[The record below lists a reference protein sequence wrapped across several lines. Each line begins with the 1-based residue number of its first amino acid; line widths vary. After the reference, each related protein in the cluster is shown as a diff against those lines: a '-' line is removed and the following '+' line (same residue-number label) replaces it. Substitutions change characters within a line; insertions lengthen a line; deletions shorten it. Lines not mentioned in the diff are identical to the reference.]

1 MDEFS
6 RWRPQRPTREPGI
19 QVSEQSGVRMLHLG
33 SSSVQS
39 AMRLAVPYDLE
50 LVYTRCM
57 MAFMPFHPHARSALM
72 IGLGGGSLAKFVH
85 NRLPGMKTTVIEINP
100 QVVAAARD
108 YFLLPIDDERLQV
121 ITAEGGAYI
130 AAHPASADVLM
141 VDGFE
146 DGSQASSL
154 CSQEFYNDAYTA
166 LNQKGVLV
174 VNLLSREKVTKE
186 CLKRIESSFDCCVAR
201 MSAEPRGN
209 LVVFAFKQGFGKS
222 GWEEA
227 LSRAKKLETEFALP
241 FPEYVRRLHQGKSF

>member
-1 MDEFS
+1 MGEFS
-6 RWRPQRPTREPGI
+6 RWRPRRAAGELDV

-39 AMRLAVPYDLE
+39 AMRVTAPNNLE
-50 LVYTRCM
+50 LAYTRCM
-57 MAFMPFHPHARSALM
+57 MAFMPFHPQPRSILM

-85 NRLPGMKTTVIEINP
+85 NRLPQVKTTVIEINP

-108 YFLLPIDDERLQV
+108 YFLLPADGGRLQV
-121 ITAEGGAYI
+121 ITAEGGAFV
-130 AAHPASADVLM
+130 AVHPASADVLM

-174 VNLLSREKVTKE
+174 VNLLSREKATKD

-227 LSRAKKLETEFALP
+227 LSRATKLETELALP
-241 FPEYVRRLHQGKSF
+241 FPEYVRQLHQGKSF